1 MLCLC
6 SLNSPYFSK
15 IPPAKHNPLSAK
27 RMQNR
32 RKCNF
37 CGYLSLLVMEAEK
50 LLSENSSH
58 SELEVVT
65 EDVGTVSLTGLIND
79 RHLCNLHRNGE
90 FTTGKIL
97 FLRIFGIL
105 GSTCQ
110 FVNMELVN
118 LLISIDKL
126 RSILC
131 SWLSGMRFVLTEYMY
146 PIWYI
151 NFCVL
156 NSWTQPSWA
165 SSGFQFPPSTNS
177 SFGLDTWSWLL
188 LQFGD

>member
-15 IPPAKHNPLSAK
+15 IPPANHNPLSAK

-126 RSILC
+126 DQSCAVGYKGVRHEICPYRIHVSN
-131 SWLSGMRFVLTEYMY
+131 MVY
-146 PIWYI
+146 
-151 NFCVL
+151 
-156 NSWTQPSWA
+156 
-165 SSGFQFPPSTNS
+165 
-177 SFGLDTWSWLL
+177 
-188 LQFGD
+188 